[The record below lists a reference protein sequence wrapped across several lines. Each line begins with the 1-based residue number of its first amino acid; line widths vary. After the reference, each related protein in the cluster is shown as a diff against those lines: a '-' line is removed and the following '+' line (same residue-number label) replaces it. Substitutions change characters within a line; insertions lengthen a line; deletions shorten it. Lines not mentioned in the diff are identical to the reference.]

1 MLGVEVG
8 NKSIELVALL
18 EFHSELDKVPFAR
31 AMASFASKEQLHQ
44 AAAHVLRQAMQLAH
58 TETSPSHQKLQCYSN
73 PLIIRG
79 CCCIQCV
86 LVYASFF
93 LTWIV
98 RLRLG
103 RVPHLCCSVKHDVES
118 LD

>member
-79 CCCIQCV
+79 CCCI
-86 LVYASFF
+86 
-93 LTWIV
+93 
-98 RLRLG
+98 
-103 RVPHLCCSVKHDVES
+103 
-118 LD
+118 